1 MNECLNDYLEAII
14 GNYEHLIELLFKE
27 RAYLITMNSNGLL
40 YVLKEKETYLN
51 ELTKSLNHIKLM
63 GAQKFQLS
71 KYKSKIIEMS
81 SRFLYENTIN
91 AKIAQQHLV
100 FSRSMLNLYTSFMQ
114 VNETYNNKAYLP
126 YKPNFNRIV

>member
-14 GNYEHLIELLFKE
+14 ENYEHLIELLFKE